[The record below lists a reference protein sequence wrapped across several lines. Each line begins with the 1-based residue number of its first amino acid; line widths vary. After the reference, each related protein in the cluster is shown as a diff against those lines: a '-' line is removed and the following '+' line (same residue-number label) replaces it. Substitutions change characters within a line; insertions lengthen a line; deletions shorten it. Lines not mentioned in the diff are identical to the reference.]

1 MVRKLSK
8 KKISISKKSKN
19 KNKHKNENKTKNRN
33 RNRINLKGGTKK
45 NKNKHKFNRLHKK
58 NKRYQKHKGGS
69 SNNNNNKELE
79 ETLRKVLREDQN
91 ISTTKTTKK
100 KGMLKTIIGSLP
112 FIGNLVQEPE
122 EVTATQMQQ
131 EQNKEEQEKLQ
142 QEVEEN
148 KSGSNKKR
156 EKMVSNIKNTI
167 NEMTEKDESKSY
179 SSMVGDSVRDSIRSR
194 LGKTVETMAGTPKK
208 IAETAAEIKKLATQ
222 RQCDAQFIT
231 NFGDLLN
238 TCSREEMVE
247 VYNKIATMIIQKKH
261 FFSPR
266 LEKEMEKLPILDY
279 NPKKEQESIV
289 KDVSSGATQDNK
301 NTITKLQKNIE
312 KKLRVAEKLKKL
324 EGKKSKQKVIN
335 TKIDNAEQES
345 QA

>member
-8 KKISISKKSKN
+8 KKISISKNFKNISKNRTKN
-19 KNKHKNENKTKNRN
+19 KNKNKTKNRN
-33 RNRINLKGGTKK
+33 NRINLKGGTKK
-45 NKNKHKFNRLHKK
+45 KNNYKNRLRKK
-58 NKRYQKHKGGS
+58 KRRYQKHKGGS
-69 SNNNNNKELE
+69 NNNRELE

-91 ISTTKTTKK
+91 ISSTKTTKK
-100 KGMLKTIIGSLP
+100 KGILKTIIGSLP

-122 EVTATQMQQ
+122 QVAASQIQQ

-142 QEVEEN
+142 QEVEDN
-148 KSGSNKKR
+148 KSESNKKR

-179 SSMVGDSVRDSIRSR
+179 SSILGEGVRNSIRSR

-208 IAETAAEIKKLATQ
+208 IAETAADIKKLATQ

-231 NFGDLLN
+231 NFNDLLN

-247 VYNKIATMIIQKKH
+247 VYNKIASMIIQKKH

-279 NPKKEQESIV
+279 NPKKEQEAII
-289 KDVSSGATQDNK
+289 KDVSSGATQDNR

-335 TKIDNAEQES
+335 TKIDNTETES